1 MGHLIL
7 VCVRIKVSL
16 IILLRIAVYLVSGF
30 EVENHYISVT
40 VSISVV
46 DVYDEGLEEVAA
58 KENHSAEAVYEVSG
72 LGNLVKERHNLVSE
86 HRTLVIVLYKAKVM
100 RDNLD

>member
-1 MGHLIL
+1 MD
-7 VCVRIKVSL
+7 
-16 IILLRIAVYLVSGF
+16 Y
-30 EVENHYISVT
+30 HYISVT

-46 DVYDEGLEEVAA
+46 GVYDEGLEEGLEEVAA
-58 KENHSAEAVYEVSG
+58 KENYSVEAVYKVSG

-86 HRTLVIVLYKAKVM
+86 HHTLVVVLYKAKVM